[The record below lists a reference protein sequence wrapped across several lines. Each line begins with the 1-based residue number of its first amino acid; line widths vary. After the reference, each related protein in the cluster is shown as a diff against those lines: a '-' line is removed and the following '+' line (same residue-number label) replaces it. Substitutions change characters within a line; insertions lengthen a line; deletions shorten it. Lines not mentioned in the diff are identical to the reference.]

1 MHLHDAKGT
10 RQDHQPLGQGEM
22 DIPAYLALAKER
34 DCTVL
39 LEVKTLEGL
48 RQSVA
53 WLRENGRW

>member
-1 MHLHDAKGT
+1 M
-10 RQDHQPLGQGEM
+10 GEM
-22 DIPAYLALAKER
+22 DIPGYLELAMQC

-53 WLRENGRW
+53 WLRETGRW